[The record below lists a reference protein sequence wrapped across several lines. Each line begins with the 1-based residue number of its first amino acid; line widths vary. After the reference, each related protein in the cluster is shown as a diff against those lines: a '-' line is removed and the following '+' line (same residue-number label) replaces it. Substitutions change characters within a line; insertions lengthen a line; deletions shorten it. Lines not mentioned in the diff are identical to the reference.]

1 MSKVV
6 FVGNIPYDYS
16 EEQLTQI
23 FSTVGPVTGF
33 RLVFERGTGKPKGY
47 GFCEYADH
55 ETAASAVRN
64 LNGKEVGGRA
74 LRIDLAESDPSLEG
88 RSTSFG
94 ELLDDERKDGIDSW
108 LSSFPP
114 GVPVPPGK
122 TSLDVIT
129 ETVVGVG
136 QARLFDAIHEMKGM
150 INQEPEHARA
160 LLVANPQLASA
171 LLQAMVVH
179 NVVDQGVLARLQ
191 VPDAKKMPPAP
202 QNPQY
207 PQHSVPPSGLWPPPP
222 PAPFYQASPI
232 PPPAPHPQ
240 AQAPPPSNVGNA
252 GLDPQQQ
259 AMLMQ
264 VLSLTMD
271 QINALPVNEREAII
285 QLRKQFMPGT

>member
-1 MSKVV
+1 MS
-6 FVGNIPYDYS
+6 N
-16 EEQLTQI
+16 
-23 FSTVGPVTGF
+23 

-150 INQEPEHARA
+150 INQEPEHART

-202 QNPQY
+202 QVLQH

-240 AQAPPPSNVGNA
+240 AQPPPASNVGNA

-259 AMLMQ
+259 VRDLILHYASDMLTSLTKAMLMQ

>member
-1 MSKVV
+1 MQESCMDVDQSLIHAV
-6 FVGNIPYDYS
+6 S
-16 EEQLTQI
+16 SHLASLT
-23 FSTVGPVTGF
+23 SS
-33 RLVFERGTGKPKGY
+33 
-47 GFCEYADH
+47 DH

-94 ELLDDERKDGIDSW
+94 ELLEDERKDGVDAW

-129 ETVVGVG
+129 ETVVNVG
-136 QARLFDAIHEMKGM
+136 QARLFDALFEMKTM
-150 INQEPEHARA
+150 IIQEPEHARA

-179 NVVDQGVLARLQ
+179 NVIDQGVLARLQ
-191 VPDAKKMPPAP
+191 VPDTKKMNQPPQAS
-202 QNPQY
+202 
-207 PQHSVPPSGLWPPPP
+207 QHPPPPSGLWGP
-222 PAPFYQASPI
+222 PAPFYQAAPMHTA
-232 PPPAPHPQ
+232 APHP
-240 AQAPPPSNVGNA
+240 PPPQTHSHSHANMGNA
-252 GLDPQQQ
+252 GLDSQQQ

-271 QINALPVNEREAII
+271 QINALPVHERDAIL
-285 QLRKQFMPGT
+285 QLRKQFMPGA

>member
-94 ELLDDERKDGIDSW
+94 ELLEDERKDGVDAW

-129 ETVVGVG
+129 ETVVNVG
-136 QARLFDAIHEMKGM
+136 QARLFDALFEMKTM
-150 INQEPEHARA
+150 IIQEPEHARA

-179 NVVDQGVLARLQ
+179 NVIDQGVLARLQ
-191 VPDAKKMPPAP
+191 VPDTKKMNQPPQAS
-202 QNPQY
+202 
-207 PQHSVPPSGLWPPPP
+207 QHPPPPSGLWGP
-222 PAPFYQASPI
+222 PAPFYQAAPMHTA
-232 PPPAPHPQ
+232 APHP
-240 AQAPPPSNVGNA
+240 PPPQTHSHSHANIGNA
-252 GLDPQQQ
+252 GLDSQQQ

-271 QINALPVNEREAII
+271 QINALPVHERDAIL
-285 QLRKQFMPGT
+285 QLRKQFMPGA